1 MSQSDRTVTN
11 EIVALP
17 SRSRR
22 RFIQGAATALAA
34 APLFLSLA
42 AFAQQAVRPAPGM
55 PAPRSIRT
63 NGIRM
68 AVYGQDARGYG
79 RAGAIMASPPRGDG
93 VIY

>member
-1 MSQSDRTVTN
+1 MR
-11 EIVALP
+11 IVALP

-34 APLFLSLA
+34 APLFPPLA

-55 PAPRSIRT
+55 PAPRTIRT

-68 AVYGQDARGYG
+68 AVYERGEGLPVVFVHGFPEPAY
-79 RAGAIMASPPRGDG
+79 S
-93 VIY
+93 